1 MTQPV
6 QWPPERRLIV
16 VASCIGA
23 QSISRQPTP
32 APTLIHNLKTQRDLS
47 YNQIS
52 GTLSENFTRQ
62 PNLIDLYLA
71 HNRLTSIDERA
82 FVGLNKLQVL
92 QLNHNL
98 IQWVHPAAFVAVRAS
113 LVSLDLS
120 SNQNLVELGAD
131 GLDHLATFSSVNN
144 PKLRYLPH
152 LLGARDLA
160 LTYAYH
166 CCDYLT
172 DDHLDAKHMS
182 PKGHSFSLT
191 LVFNWA
197 FRLLL
202 SEPPGSET
210 SQTGQDRTRHTTA
223 SWLAG
228 DNLTETILW
237 PSGAR
242 QSSAPTSSQRYTDKI
257 DTSSRQL
264 PLQCRPQPSAF
275 MPCRDLFDTWWLRVG
290 VWCVF
295 LLAFAGNFLVIVVL
309 CSVRQSS
316 SASALTS
323 IMWLA
328 HSKRHIDVPRFLV
341 INLAVADLLMAVY
354 LGVLAFVDLSTLGEF
369 KVFAIKWQHSSGCKA
384 AGFLGVLSSE
394 LSVFILAI
402 ITLERN
408 YAITNA
414 VHLNR
419 RLSLQKAA
427 LIMLLGYTFALS
439 MAVLPLQGV
448 NDYTKYSICLP
459 LEFDQAD
466 LASQVYIWTLLSINT
481 LSFILLLSCY
491 LRMYCAIR
499 GSQAWNTN
507 DLRIA
512 RRMSILVVTDFLCW
526 TPIIFTAIS
535 SLLGHHLVGTQGLKT
550 LTIFILPLNSI
561 ANPFLYA
568 ITTKKF
574 KRDLRTLKR
583 KTRNLTSILGPAR
596 HNLLNGQQHMGAF
609 SKQQDNLPGR
619 KLIDG
624 QLLALTK
631 HERTLIRATK
641 GGGAKK
647 QQQQH
652 QRQLELID
660 NATTN
665 RANQVTLNKT
675 SVCCTC
681 MRQLQSQ
688 QQPMIVLELGEPT
701 TGALRQVVSPEP
713 VGNLLRG
720 RLLVRK
726 SLSMQGAIET
736 TPEVAP
742 DPVQSRDSPTN
753 FPAHPEAGVPSAQHL
768 SVDVIDF
775 QANRSASACGYRQ
788 VTPVSSNPTVTPATV
803 LGVSYDGSRKNL
815 TETMRRT
822 TKFHL
827 SGSINRLLFE
837 PLAKAWSSIH
847 ISLNS
852 SASHVNLAPADPGEA
867 ICECSSVK
875 ERNLASLGC
884 VSSASTREGA
894 EENESSSNYLDDILL
909 LSSPLRRLHAQRDRR
924 MSRSCDLLVRD
935 SSVSM
940 LSSSACVNQ
949 DAQTATSTT
958 QVSQEDDDRRI
969 LLATINRLAGGRRG
983 PDFEQILPKGRY
995 LRNKCTR
1002 CRSWSPALL
1011 GKLEDCIHQI
1021 KTRLTNLS
1029 ASTRHQTHEE
1039 RGSSDTSRE
1048 AESNSTPLG
1057 ISLPVSSQQ
1066 PGVQGDSRSIKQD
1079 ETTSEEEDD
1088 FDEFALERQFKQ
1100 QSQQRRQQHL
1110 RRLQTQSSTTSDSLS
1125 TRTAGTL
1132 ATTMSVSF
1140 DSNDESN
1147 TERTD

>member
-1 MTQPV
+1 M
-6 QWPPERRLIV
+6 
-16 VASCIGA
+16 
-23 QSISRQPTP
+23 
-32 APTLIHNLKTQRDLS
+32 
-47 YNQIS
+47 
-52 GTLSENFTRQ
+52 
-62 PNLIDLYLA
+62 
-71 HNRLTSIDERA
+71 
-82 FVGLNKLQVL
+82 
-92 QLNHNL
+92 
-98 IQWVHPAAFVAVRAS
+98 
-113 LVSLDLS
+113 
-120 SNQNLVELGAD
+120 
-131 GLDHLATFSSVNN
+131 NN
-144 PKLRYLPH
+144 PELRRLPH
-152 LLGARDLA
+152 LAGARNLA

-166 CCDYLT
+166 CCDYLPAGDLST
-172 DDHLDAKHMS
+172 LDLMS
-182 PKGHSFSLT
+182 YEHPGAGLVP
-191 LVFNWA
+191 VFNWIL
-197 FRLLL
+197 RSLLGDL
-202 SEPPGSET
+202 DQSKS
-210 SQTGQDRTRHTTA
+210 SQHRQTTA
-223 SWLAG
+223 TTSWSAG
-228 DNLTETILW
+228 DNLTEAIFW
-237 PSGAR
+237 PAKQARGANTER
-242 QSSAPTSSQRYTDKI
+242 LTRKI
-257 DTSSRQL
+257 DAPLHQL
-264 PLQCRPQPSAF
+264 PVQCRPQPSAF

-295 LLAFAGNFLVIVVL
+295 VLAFAGNFLVIVVL
-309 CSVRQSS
+309 GSVRQSS

-341 INLAVADLLMAVY
+341 INLAVADLLMAIY

-427 LIMLLGYTFALS
+427 LIMLFGYTFALG

-459 LEFDQAD
+459 LDLDSAN

-481 LSFILLLSCY
+481 FSFVLLLSCY

-526 TPIIFTAIS
+526 TPIIVVAVS
-535 SLLGHHLVGTQGLKT
+535 SLLGHHLIGAQGLKT
-550 LTIFILPLNSI
+550 LTIFVLPLNSI

-583 KTRNLTSILGPAR
+583 RASTLSTLLRPGRQSLFNNRREPGA
-596 HNLLNGQQHMGAF
+596 LNGKF
-609 SKQQDNLPGR
+609 DILTGR

-624 QLLALTK
+624 QQLALSK
-631 HERTLIRATK
+631 HERSLIRATK
-641 GGGAKK
+641 GGGAKR
-647 QQQQH
+647 QQQQQQPQQH
-652 QRQLELID
+652 QGRKFQRQLDFGD

-675 SVCCTC
+675 SVCCSC
-681 MRQLQSQ
+681 MRQLQ
-688 QQPMIVLELGEPT
+688 PRIVLDLGEPT
-701 TGALRQVVSPEP
+701 TAALRQVVTPQPTSS
-713 VGNLLRG
+713 LLHN

-726 SLSMQGAIET
+726 SFSMQGTIEASAQVS
-736 TPEVAP
+736 PELVEHQ
-742 DPVQSRDSPTN
+742 DTSIFV
-753 FPAHPEAGVPSAQHL
+753 PARSGAGAPSAQHL
-768 SVDVIDF
+768 SVDVLDF

-788 VTPVSSNPTVTPATV
+788 VSPASSNPTVTPATV
-803 LGVSYDGSRKNL
+803 LAFSCDGTRKRL
-815 TETMRRT
+815 DETRS
-822 TKFHL
+822 KASIL
-827 SGSINRLLFE
+827 SDSINRLLFE
-837 PLAKAWSSIH
+837 PLAKAWSSIQ

-852 SASHVNLAPADPGEA
+852 SASHVNATPIGQDEP
-867 ICECSSVK
+867 ICECNSME

-884 VSSASTREGA
+884 LSGASAQEGA
-894 EENESSSNYLDDILL
+894 RVNESRSSSYLDDILL
-909 LSSPLRRLHAQRDRR
+909 LSSPSRRHNIQWGRR

-935 SSVSM
+935 SSASV
-940 LSSSACVNQ
+940 LSSTLCLNQ
-949 DAQTATSTT
+949 DGVTTTSTT
-958 QVSQEDDDRRI
+958 QASQDDDDRRI
-969 LLATINRLAGGRRG
+969 LLATINRLTGGRRNAC
-983 PDFEQILPKGRY
+983 FEQVLPKGRY

-1021 KTRLTNLS
+1021 KSRLTS
-1029 ASTRHQTHEE
+1029 RSTSTRQATHEE
-1039 RGSSDTSRE
+1039 QDSDSSKE
-1048 AESNSTPLG
+1048 AESGPTPKG
-1057 ISLPVSSQQ
+1057 ASSAHADPSRQ
-1066 PGVQGDSRSIKQD
+1066 PDKVKRD
-1079 ETTSEEEDD
+1079 EALETESERDDD
-1088 FDEFALERQFKQ
+1088 FDELALERQFKQ
-1100 QSQQRRQQHL
+1100 QSQNRRRQQL

-1125 TRTAGTL
+1125 TRTATTL

-1140 DSNDESN
+1140 DSNDECN
-1147 TERTD
+1147 IEKGD